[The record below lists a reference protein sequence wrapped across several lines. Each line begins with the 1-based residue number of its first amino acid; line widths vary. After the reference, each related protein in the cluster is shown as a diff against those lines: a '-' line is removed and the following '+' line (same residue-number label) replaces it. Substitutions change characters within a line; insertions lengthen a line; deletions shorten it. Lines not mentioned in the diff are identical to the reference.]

1 MIAHGGKQANLPSR
15 GPCGPFFSFALPAYR
30 EGFIYDRAMARTKR
44 AVSRERSELRENAI
58 PAESAMRVL
67 RQFRRVFNAV
77 QTHFRRVEKQAGLGG
92 AQLWALSVIAAQPD
106 IGVGGLAKAMDVHQ
120 TTASNLVKQL
130 LAAGLVASERTGRDR
145 RTVQLRALPAGR
157 RVLRRVPGP
166 STGVL
171 PQALARLDS
180 RTLARLDRDLG
191 VLVKLLQVDPRAAR
205 TPLAQT

>member
-1 MIAHGGKQANLPSR
+1 MEASKQTFLPGAR
-15 GPCGPFFSFALPAYR
+15 AAPLFSFPLPAHR
-30 EGFIYDRAMARTKR
+30 ERFVYDRAMARTKR
-44 AVSRERSELRENAI
+44 AASRERAELRENAI

-106 IGVGGLAKAMDVHQ
+106 IGIGGLAKAMDVHQ

-130 LAAGLVASERTGRDR
+130 LAADLVASDRTGRDR
-145 RTVQLRALPAGR
+145 RTVQLRVLPAGR

-171 PQALARLDS
+171 PQALAQLDS